1 MERDV
6 RDKRQ
11 YRVEEELEQREI
23 KNRRAQQYGRQR
35 VLNNRKCINKETTSR
50 SS

>member
-6 RDKRQ
+6 RDNRK
-11 YRVEEELEQREI
+11 YRIEEEIEQRET

-35 VLNNRKCINKETTSR
+35 VLNNRKCVNKETTSR

>member
-23 KNRRAQQYGRQR
+23 KNRRA
-35 VLNNRKCINKETTSR
+35 
-50 SS
+50 